1 MNPYL
6 KHLQMNGSTFEEI
19 LSDNFSELP
28 GQKDDSDKSAL
39 RLAAWCRAAASG
51 DWSLFCK
58 RLERDDLTVEK
69 VLARFSTFEIKSKKI
84 PSWIADAEWIIESLE
99 TPSPQEQREKWIRI
113 VKDRVPFEEIFLVY
127 AEQAAQHII
136 SKLAFDY
143 KKYFSNSGWLSIQLI
158 LLKQISSL
166 TEAVL
171 YKFFIEYLQGQD
183 TSALAKNIDPLGND
197 LYLKFVEFLQERNL
211 RKLFSEKPV
220 LIRSIAIITRQWI
233 EVNIELLERINSD
246 FCEVT
251 ETFLSDSNNFL
262 ITDIIGGLSDPHN
275 LGRSVLI
282 LEING
287 LHKLIYKPKDLGLD
301 FQWYGLCSKL
311 NNLRP
316 PIELKA
322 VKTIAKNGYGW
333 TEFIPH
339 TACISDDDFGSFFKR
354 AGSWLSLFH
363 LYSSVDM
370 HFENIIANG
379 SNPVPIDLEM
389 ILQATSPENELTQP
403 ELLALNEANKVI
415 SNSVLSVGM
424 LPAYTRLPNNKI
436 LDLGGLNGITESFT
450 VGVWSNINKNGMCWS
465 KEKKSLQEFLNIPH
479 HDGIYAKLGDYLPE
493 FISGF
498 KEYSKFLLE
507 IKNKNG
513 IDFFLNDFK
522 NLKVRKLIR
531 PTRFYSLLMG
541 RLKDHRVMDDGIA
554 WSVQADFVA
563 RLADWDNHNDVI
575 WALQKSERDA
585 LLCHNIPYFTTFTD
599 RQEINDCNGT
609 IMLSLAATGLDRAR
623 NRFMNLSSR
632 EIAWQAKV
640 IELST
645 LTVSNSS
652 KSSLENDYKFD
663 RQVLEFQKLSDPKIL
678 FNTCADEM
686 ADLIRISSI
695 QSDKSV
701 AWLGM
706 NWLGDF
712 EAAQLMPIG
721 TDLYGGSIGIAIFL
735 AAHYQCSGSKSSYA
749 LTYKVVAGIRCLINQ
764 KTAARWARN
773 LGVGGASG
781 LGSIIYGLTTL
792 SQLLGDAELLHD
804 AEKIANL
811 ITSDL
816 IRADDS
822 LDVIAGSA
830 GAILGLV
837 KLCNVHKS
845 SLALEKAILCG
856 EYLMTKPRFGKLGA
870 RSWVINKNSR
880 IPLSGMSHGASGFA
894 LAMFSLFEK
903 TQRTDFLDAGKECLN
918 YEQSTFRSKQ
928 KNWLDL
934 RISEEQFLCQWCHGS
949 VGIGLARLGINKL
962 WGGYREKMDSDILDA
977 IKVSEQKWP
986 NKSDTLCC
994 GTLGSIEFLKEAG
1007 KYLKNKELEELASNR
1022 LAGIISTSNINNGFS
1037 IFTRELE
1044 FNLGF
1049 FQGAAGIGYTALR
1062 HTNVNLPNILLW
1074 Q

>member
-1 MNPYL
+1 MNTYL
-6 KHLQMNGSTFEEI
+6 KHLQMKGSTFEEI
-19 LSDNFSELP
+19 LSDDFSELP
-28 GQKDDSDKSAL
+28 GQKDDSDKCAL

-58 RLERDDLTVEK
+58 RLERDNLKVGM
-69 VLARFSTFEIKSKKI
+69 VLARFSTFEIKSKK
-84 PSWIADAEWIIESLE
+84 PPPWIADAEWIIESLE
-99 TPSPQEQREKWIRI
+99 TPCSHDQREKWIKK
-113 VKDRVPFEEIFLVY
+113 VKDHVPFEELFLEY
-127 AEQAAQHII
+127 ADQAVQHVI
-136 SKLAFDY
+136 SKLAFNH
-143 KKYFSNSGWLSIQLI
+143 KKYFSDSGWLSIQLI
-158 LLKQISSL
+158 LLKQISGI

-171 YKFFIEYLQGQD
+171 YKLFIEYLQGENI
-183 TSALAKNIDPLGND
+183 SIPAKTIDPLSND
-197 LYLKFVEFLQERNL
+197 LYLKFIEFLQERNL
-211 RKLFSEKPV
+211 RKLFAEKPV

-246 FCEVT
+246 LCEIT
-251 ETFLSDSNNFL
+251 ETFLLDSNNFL
-262 ITDIIGGLSDPHN
+262 ITEVIGGLSDPHN

-287 LHKLIYKPKDLGLD
+287 SHRIVYKPKDLGLD
-301 FQWYGLCSKL
+301 FQWYRLCSKL
-311 NNLRP
+311 NTLHP
-316 PIELKA
+316 PVALKA

-339 TACISDDDFGSFFKR
+339 TACLSHDDFRLFFKR
-354 AGSWLSLFH
+354 AGSLLALFH
-363 LYSSVDM
+363 LYASVDM

-450 VGVWSNINKNGMCWS
+450 VGVWSNINKNGMYWS
-465 KEKKSLQEFLNIPH
+465 KEKKNLQEFVNIPH

-493 FISGF
+493 FINGF
-498 KEYSKFLLE
+498 KEYSEFLLE
-507 IKNKNG
+507 TKNKNG
-513 IDFFLNDFK
+513 VDFFLDDFK

-541 RLKDHRVMDDGIA
+541 RLKDHRVMDDGIT

-563 RLADWDNHNDVI
+563 RLADWDNHDDVI

-585 LLCHNIPYFTTFTD
+585 LLCLNVPYFTTSTD
-599 RQEINDCNGT
+599 QQEINDCNGT
-609 IMLSLAATGLDRAR
+609 VMLSSAVTGLERAR
-623 NRFMNLSSR
+623 HRFMNLSSR
-632 EIAWQAKV
+632 EISWQAKV
-640 IELST
+640 MEMST
-645 LTVSNSS
+645 LTVSSS
-652 KSSLENDYKFD
+652 SRKSFGNDYKFD

-686 ADLIRISSI
+686 AELIRISAI

-701 AWLGM
+701 AWLSM

-712 EAAQLMPIG
+712 EAAQLMPMG
-721 TDLYGGSIGIAIFL
+721 ADLYSGTIGIAIFL
-735 AAHYQCSGSKSSYA
+735 AAHFQCSGSKSSCGLA
-749 LTYKVVAGIRCLINQ
+749 YKIVNGIRCLINQ

-792 SQLLGDAELLHD
+792 SQLLDDVELLHD

-816 IRADDS
+816 ISADDS

-856 EYLMTKPRFGKLGA
+856 EYLIRKPRFGELGA
-870 RSWVINKNSR
+870 RSWVINKNSQ

-903 TQRTDFLDAGKECLN
+903 TQRADFLDAGKECLN
-918 YEQSTFRSKQ
+918 YEQSTFRSEQ

-934 RISEEQFLCQWCHGS
+934 RVSEDQFLCQWCHGS

-1007 KYLKNKELEELASNR
+1007 KYLNNKELEELASNR
-1022 LAGIISTSNINNGFS
+1022 LAGIISTSKINNGFS

-1062 HTNVNLPNILLW
+1062 HTNVNLPNVLLW